1 MSDNTD
7 KTDKTDN
14 NPLFTIP
21 IQYLVD
27 LSLEN
32 PKPLAHLTNT
42 SDDKPEIS
50 INVQVNAR
58 HLAERMF
65 EVVLDI
71 NAKAVRGT
79 DPMFICQVKY
89 AGLIAMSE
97 NVEDSRFKDILL
109 EHCPE
114 YLFPFARNI
123 VADVTKET
131 GFPPL
136 MLQPVDF
143 KAMNRA
149 QQEKGHDAEH
159 VH

>member
-1 MSDNTD
+1 MSDTIQPIENT
-7 KTDKTDN
+7 
-14 NPLFTIP
+14 PLFTIP

-32 PKPLAHLTNT
+32 PKPLSHLTST
-42 SDDKPEIS
+42 SEDKPEIS

-58 HLAERMF
+58 HLTERMF

-71 NAKAVRGT
+71 NAKATRGSDT
-79 DPMFICQVKY
+79 MFICQVKY
-89 AGLIAMSE
+89 AGLISLSDK
-97 NVEDSRFKDILL
+97 VEESQIKDVLL
-109 EHCPE
+109 EDCPE
-114 YLFPFARNI
+114 FLFPFARNI
-123 VADVTKET
+123 VADATRET

-143 KAMNRA
+143 KAMNRGPKD
-149 QQEKGHDAEH
+149 ESETPPH

>member
-1 MSDNTD
+1 MSDKVENPG
-7 KTDKTDN
+7 N

-21 IQYLVD
+21 VQYLVD

-32 PKPLAHLTNT
+32 PKPLAHLSSTT
-42 SDDKPEIS
+42 EDKPEIS

-58 HLAERMF
+58 HLTERMF

-71 NAKAVRGT
+71 NAKATRGN

-89 AGLIAMSE
+89 AGLIAMSDG
-97 NVEDSRFKDILL
+97 VEESRFKDILL
-109 EHCPE
+109 EDCPE
-114 YLFPFARNI
+114 FLFPFARNI
-123 VADVTKET
+123 VADATRET

-149 QQEKGHDAEH
+149 QKEKAEDTEH